1 MLHLASPYPS
11 ETPKD
16 VENELIRPA
25 VEGTLNVLK
34 AAFKANVNRVVLT
47 SSTAAIY
54 TFSLTNTTFTEADWP
69 G

>member
-1 MLHLASPYPS
+1 MHVASPYPS

-25 VEGTLNVLK
+25 VEG
-34 AAFKANVNRVVLT
+34 F
-47 SSTAAIY
+47 I
-54 TFSLTNTTFTEADWP
+54 